1 MNAKQALSYSRS
13 KLGARAPKP
22 GFPAPGQQQCAGAGG
37 CRQLAAAL
45 CLAATTYGFGFLFFF
60 FFFLSFFPDHK
71 CYNSTGVDYRG
82 TVSVT
87 RSGRQCQ
94 PWNSQ
99 YPHTHTF
106 TAVRYPEL
114 NGGHSYCRNPGNQ
127 KDAPWCFTL
136 DENFKSELCDV
147 PACGNYWPS
156 LCSMLAGKGDPF
168 CHVRTAVLRN
178 RSSGELHAKCF
189 LGIPEKGAVGRA
201 NCRVCS

>member
-1 MNAKQALSYSRS
+1 MQSR
-13 KLGARAPKP
+13 P
-22 GFPAPGQQQCAGAGG
+22 CVT
-37 CRQLAAAL
+37 AAANWEPVFPTWAPQRTAL
-45 CLAATTYGFGFLFFF
+45 RPFVSLPPLDFSGFLDCFVLVFFT
-60 FFFLSFFPDHK
+60 DHK

-147 PACGNYWPS
+147 PACGNYQSS
-156 LCSMLAGKGDPF
+156 LSFVLEPF
-168 CHVRTAVLRN
+168 CHVRTAVLQN
-178 RSSGELHAKCF
+178 RSWGELPSVFFASLKSE
-189 LGIPEKGAVGRA
+189 L
-201 NCRVCS
+201 

>member
-1 MNAKQALSYSRS
+1 MRMQSRPCVTAAANWEPVLPNWVS
-13 KLGARAPKP
+13 QPRASSSTLGLGDGSSSLPLGA
-22 GFPAPGQQQCAGAGG
+22 
-37 CRQLAAAL
+37 AAT
-45 CLAATTYGFGFLFFF
+45 CLAATNHCFGFLLFF
-60 FFFLSFFPDHK
+60 SDHK

-106 TAVRYPEL
+106 TAIRYPEL

-147 PACGNYWPS
+147 PACGNY
-156 LCSMLAGKGDPF
+156 
-168 CHVRTAVLRN
+168 
-178 RSSGELHAKCF
+178 
-189 LGIPEKGAVGRA
+189 
-201 NCRVCS
+201 

>member
-1 MNAKQALSYSRS
+1 MQSR
-13 KLGARAPKP
+13 P
-22 GFPAPGQQQCAGAGG
+22 CVT
-37 CRQLAAAL
+37 AAANWEPVL
-45 CLAATTYGFGFLFFF
+45 SNWVYRPWASSSTLGLGDAGSSPPPGAVAICLAATNYCFGLFF
-60 FFFLSFFPDHK
+60 SFSDHK

-106 TAVRYPEL
+106 TAIRYPEL

-147 PACGNYWPS
+147 PACGNY
-156 LCSMLAGKGDPF
+156 
-168 CHVRTAVLRN
+168 
-178 RSSGELHAKCF
+178 
-189 LGIPEKGAVGRA
+189 
-201 NCRVCS
+201 

>member
-1 MNAKQALSYSRS
+1 MQSRPCVTAAANWEPVLPNWVS
-13 KLGARAPKP
+13 RPRASWGWGLPAAQ
-22 GFPAPGQQQCAGAGG
+22 APGAQWPRLP
-37 CRQLAAAL
+37 CRHQL
-45 CLAATTYGFGFLFFF
+45 FRFLIFLIFFF
-60 FFFLSFFPDHK
+60 FFSDHK

-106 TAVRYPEL
+106 TAIRYPEL

-147 PACGNYWPS
+147 PACGNYLLFPTFHF
-156 LCSMLAGKGDPF
+156 GTKKG
-168 CHVRTAVLRN
+168 N
-178 RSSGELHAKCF
+178 RFVASVALS
-189 LGIPEKGAVGRA
+189 
-201 NCRVCS
+201 

>member
-1 MNAKQALSYSRS
+1 MNAKQALHYSRS
-13 KLGARAPKP
+13 KLGSRAPNLGSP
-22 GFPAPGQQQCAGAGG
+22 TH
-37 CRQLAAAL
+37 RAAAV
-45 CLAATTYGFGFLFFF
+45 CLTAAFGFVWGFLLFYFGFF
-60 FFFLSFFPDHK
+60 TDHK

-147 PACGNYWPS
+147 PACGNYRSS
-156 LCSMLAGKGDPF
+156 LSFILEPF
-168 CHVRTAVLRN
+168 CHVPTAVLQN
-178 RSSGELHAKCF
+178 RSSGELRSVFFASLKSK
-189 LGIPEKGAVGRA
+189 P
-201 NCRVCS
+201 